1 MKNLL
6 QRSLDRPDFSGISGP
21 DRSVRYHLARTFV
34 VGGGPLNSNIT
45 HIDQIPL
52 EGDVPGSELAAQLLA
67 SPDALTQLKIDEA
80 RVVVKY
86 MTPRFVPADVTFIRE
101 GDAGDSGFM
110 ALLLEGDVIVERITV
125 SRTEPVTVRVLGPGS
140 LIGEIGLVDNEPRSA
155 SCTASSD
162 VWCAI
167 LTRESIDAM
176 IANDPAVAAR
186 LLFGMSAHIAERLR
200 DTNRQLKLYARLATA
215 MREEL
220 AALTVA
226 PFKPPAKPA
235 GKP

>member
-1 MKNLL
+1 M
-6 QRSLDRPDFSGISGP
+6 
-21 DRSVRYHLARTFV
+21 RYHRPRPFQITH
-34 VGGGPLNSNIT
+34 PLNLASGVAHLNSEIT
-45 HIDQIPL
+45 HIDQIPFA
-52 EGDVPGSELAAQLLA
+52 GDVPGSELAAQLLA
-67 SPDALTQLKIDEA
+67 SPDALTQLNIDEA
-80 RVVVKY
+80 RIVVKY

-125 SRTEPVTVRVLGPGS
+125 SRTEPVTVRILSPGS

-167 LTRESIDAM
+167 LTRESIERM

-215 MREEL
+215 MREEM

-226 PFKPPAKPA
+226 PFKPAAKP
-235 GKP
+235 GDKS